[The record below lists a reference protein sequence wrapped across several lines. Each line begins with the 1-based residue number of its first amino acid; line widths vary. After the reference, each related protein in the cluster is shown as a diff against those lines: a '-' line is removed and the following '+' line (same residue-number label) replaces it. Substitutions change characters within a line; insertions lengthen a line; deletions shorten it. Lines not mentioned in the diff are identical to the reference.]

1 MLDCKGIK
9 GYESEDGAV
18 PNEQEKCG
26 AARISERDGAVR
38 KGLYREGA
46 ARNCLYQ
53 MTLRRSWGR
62 LEQRTSQLC

>member
-46 ARNCLYQ
+46 ARS
-53 MTLRRSWGR
+53 RSHMI
-62 LEQRTSQLC
+62 